1 MINTLNIGKYIYS
14 VLNGSEEITS
24 LAKTYPLIADND
36 AKYPFI
42 IYRRVNLN
50 SNGNKDGYYEDDVTI
65 EITVV
70 SDKYSD
76 SVDIATKIR
85 NLLER
90 QSVNYEDLE
99 INDTTLSLATEE
111 YSNNAYVQRLQFTSK
126 INKN

>member
-1 MINTLNIGKYIYS
+1 MINTLQIGKYINF
-14 VLNGSEEITS
+14 VLSNSSDIQCEV
-24 LAKTYPLIADND
+24 YPLIADND

-42 IYRRVNLN
+42 IYRRVNLS
-50 SNGNKDGYYEDDVTI
+50 SNGNKDGYYEDDVTM

-76 SVDIATKIR
+76 SVDIATEIR

-111 YSNNAYVQRLQFTSK
+111 YSNNAYVQRLQFTST

>member
-14 VLNGSEEITS
+14 ALNDSQEITC
-24 LAKTYPLIADND
+24 KIYPLIADND

-42 IYRRVNLN
+42 IYKRVNLQ
-50 SNGNKDGYYEDDVTI
+50 SNGCKDGIYEDSVVI

-70 SDKYSD
+70 SDKYSVSID
-76 SVDIATKIR
+76 LATKIR

-90 QSVNYEDLE
+90 QSVIYDDLE
-99 INDTTLSLATEE
+99 INDATLSLATED
-111 YSNNAYVQRLQFTSK
+111 YSNNAYVQRLQFTFT

>member
-14 VLNGSEEITS
+14 VLNDSKDITC
-24 LAKTYPLIADND
+24 KVYPLIADND

-42 IYRRVNLN
+42 IYRRVNLQ
-50 SNGNKDGYYEDDVTI
+50 SESSKDGYYEDSVSI

-85 NLLER
+85 NLLEK
-90 QSVNYEDLE
+90 QSVNYDDLV
-99 INDTTLSLATEE
+99 INDATLSLATEE
-111 YSNNAYVQRLQFTSK
+111 YSNNAYVQRLQFTFI

>member
-42 IYRRVNLN
+42 IYRRVNLSSN
-50 SNGNKDGYYEDDVTI
+50 SSKDGYYEDDVTI